1 MSEADLS
8 GLKIKAKP
16 YLSELIDVSQFKRGQ
31 ANIIIS
37 SCHSG
42 KTTAAIKIMDSCATR
57 RERTLFL
64 IDTTAGRDSISK
76 TREAQRYLTSW
87 AYELRQEL
95 TDPIFFDEGYRVM
108 TYHQFGWEIIKH
120 PDILFNI
127 DLIICDEMHNLL
139 KYMGIEHSKNEQGKN
154 GEIVTCCATAFN
166 TLMNVARAKAQAP
179 MLIIMTATA
188 NQLSYKLEEY
198 QIPYEHFNYT
208 DEAHSDKT
216 KERRYYANLE
226 NVLMGLN
233 QDERAIVYIPTIG
246 MMLEYAGKIPNNRKT
261 CCLWGINNDDHQL
274 SAEQLEVR
282 DAILNNKRI
291 PADIDIL
298 FINAAYETCINIE
311 NEDFNT
317 MIVHCGNADTQTQV
331 RGRLRHDIDVLYL
344 YDKNHE
350 YISRYLPEH
359 FYDRQLFRQDT
370 AEIVDLLNLKDEN
383 GRQRKWPSIRKALEK
398 DGVTVQAIKKNDK
411 RGYILHKAS

>member
-8 GLKIKAKP
+8 GLKINEKP
-16 YLSELIDVSQFKRGQ
+16 YLSKLIDVSQFKRGQ
-31 ANIIIS
+31 ANVIIAP
-37 SCHSG
+37 CHSG
-42 KTTAAIKIMDSCATR
+42 KTTAAIKIMDSCATS

-64 IDTTAGRDSISK
+64 IDTTAGRDSISATK
-76 TREAQRYLTSW
+76 EAQRYLTTW

-95 TDPIFFDEGYRVM
+95 TDPVFFDEGYRVM
-108 TYHQFGWEIIKH
+108 TYHQFGGEITKH
-120 PDILFNI
+120 PDILLNV

-139 KYMGIEHSKNEQGKN
+139 KYMGIEHSKKKQTKDD
-154 GEIVTCCATAFN
+154 EIFRCCASAFN
-166 TLMNVARAKAQAP
+166 TLVNVARAKAQAP

-188 NQLSYKLEEY
+188 NQLSCKFEEY
-198 QIPYEHFNYT
+198 HIPYEHFNYT
-208 DEAHSDKT
+208 AEAHSDHT
-216 KERRYYANLE
+216 RERRYYTNLE
-226 NVLMGLN
+226 SVLTGLN
-233 QDERAIVYIPTIG
+233 PDERAIVFIPTIK
-246 MMLEYAGKIPNNRKT
+246 MMLDYASKIPSNRKT
-261 CCLWGINNDDHQL
+261 CCLWGMHNDEHPL
-274 SAEQLEVR
+274 SSEQLEVR
-282 DAILNNKRI
+282 DTILKTKRI

-317 MIVHCGNADTQTQV
+317 MIIHFGNADTQTQV

-344 YDKNHE
+344 YDNHHE
-350 YISRYLPEH
+350 FVSQYLPER
-359 FYDRQLFRQDT
+359 FYGRQLFHSDT
-370 AEIVDLLNLKDEN
+370 VEIADLLNLKDEN